1 MTETASGASHSPP
14 RGHGGSA
21 DRLGPFLCW
30 AVVFAD
36 IGTSV
41 YYVPGILYS
50 QVGRLAGVFVTM
62 TLVVFLLLTIKY
74 AEATVRFPEGGGEV
88 AVASRGLNPW
98 FGALGGMFILIDYFL
113 TASISSLSGLHYF
126 QVIFPPIAP
135 YVVGLTL
142 AVIIALGVLN
152 WWGIQESATV
162 SAVIASLAFLSSV
175 VIVALVLTH
184 VSLSEIGAV
193 FREIFSGTRL
203 TGITILTGFAGAFLA
218 FSGLESIAQ
227 LAPVMRVPRRKTVTA
242 ALTFVVITVG
252 LTGPLLTI
260 FSTVL
265 LTDPRF
271 RDTMAR
277 PVYSVDANP
286 DQFISLLAGAY
297 GGVILAVATA
307 IVASALLI
315 FAANTAIIGAYHVV
329 LALARMRYFPR
340 IMERR
345 NKFRGTPHV
354 AIAIA
359 TLTPVVVLLL
369 VQGNINLLGE
379 LYGFGLLGAF
389 LLLCVSM
396 DVIRWKERHGSP
408 PIGATVDPEL
418 LRYGSRNGR
427 NGVVM
432 TPPPAPESPLTRGA
446 RALLGQE
453 NLDRLA
459 QAQTAARSYLR
470 PIRIPTQR
478 WWKAHW
484 PDVKYALG
492 FLTTALV
499 AVAWATNLFGK
510 PLATIFGGA
519 LTAVGMG
526 LAAAHWRYQQV
537 RHPVVF
543 LDIPAPA
550 PRSSLVILTPQ
561 QERTRIVVQDA
572 LASAGSHPLI
582 FLYIAT
588 PSDLPPPRLFEI
600 RDRFALDAEA
610 QLTLSRAKRACNEAR
625 VQAKYLYAVGGSQ
638 EVFDIAA
645 RVRPAEIVAEAD
657 TARRIL
663 HKARSQSGIA
673 LSPDYVITHFID
685 GARVAHN
692 VMHQVYTHG
701 ADQQA
706 DGR

>member
-1 MTETASGASHSPP
+1 MTETASGASHATP
-14 RGHGGSA
+14 GAHGGSA

-30 AVVFAD
+30 AIVFAD

-41 YYVPGILYS
+41 YYVPGILYN

-126 QVIFPPIAP
+126 QVIFPPIGP

-142 AVIIALGVLN
+142 AVIIALGILN

-162 SAVIASLAFLSSV
+162 SAVIATLAFLSSI
-175 VIVALVLTH
+175 VIIVLVLTH

-271 RDTMAR
+271 RPTMAR
-277 PVYSVDANP
+277 PAFSVDANP

-297 GGVILAVATA
+297 GGVILAVTTA

-315 FAANTAIIGAYHVV
+315 FASNTAIIGAYHVV

-340 IMERR
+340 VLERR
-345 NKFRGTPHV
+345 NKLRGTPHV
-354 AIAIA
+354 AIVIA

-408 PIGATVDPEL
+408 PIGATIDPEL
-418 LRYGSRNGR
+418 LRYGASPYT
-427 NGVVM
+427 GVAAD
-432 TPPPAPESPLTRGA
+432 APLAHVARTR
-446 RALLGQE
+446 
-453 NLDRLA
+453 DH
-459 QAQTAARSYLR
+459 RSYR
-470 PIRIPTQR
+470 TG
-478 WWKAHW
+478 A
-484 PDVKYALG
+484 D
-492 FLTTALV
+492 
-499 AVAWATNLFGK
+499 
-510 PLATIFGGA
+510 GGA
-519 LTAVGMG
+519 LVPATNQDTSEALVEGALARHQICSRLPHYRAGRRRLGHESFRQATGDDLRRRADRRWDG
-526 LAAAHWRYQQV
+526 LGRGPLALPAGAASSRLSRYTSPRATLQLGDPDAAAGAQ
-537 RHPVVF
+537 
-543 LDIPAPA
+543 
-550 PRSSLVILTPQ
+550 PRRRARRARQRRLTSTNLPLHC
-561 QERTRIVVQDA
+561 DA
-572 LASAGSHPLI
+572 LRSATAASL
-582 FLYIAT
+582 
-588 PSDLPPPRLFEI
+588 
-600 RDRFALDAEA
+600 
-610 QLTLSRAKRACNEAR
+610 
-625 VQAKYLYAVGGSQ
+625 
-638 EVFDIAA
+638 
-645 RVRPAEIVAEAD
+645 
-657 TARRIL
+657 
-663 HKARSQSGIA
+663 
-673 LSPDYVITHFID
+673 
-685 GARVAHN
+685 
-692 VMHQVYTHG
+692 
-701 ADQQA
+701 
-706 DGR
+706 

>member
-1 MTETASGASHSPP
+1 
-14 RGHGGSA
+14 
-21 DRLGPFLCW
+21 
-30 AVVFAD
+30 
-36 IGTSV
+36 
-41 YYVPGILYS
+41 
-50 QVGRLAGVFVTM
+50 M

-88 AVASRGLNPW
+88 TVASRGLNPW

-126 QVIFPPIAP
+126 QVLFPPIAP

-142 AVIIALGVLN
+142 VVIVALGVLN

-162 SAVIASLAFLSSV
+162 SAAIASLAFISDVIIV
-175 VIVALVLTH
+175 VLVLSQ
-184 VSLSEIGAV
+184 VPLQEIGLV
-193 FREIFSGTRL
+193 FREIFSGGRL

-227 LAPVMRVPRRKTVTA
+227 LAPVMRVPRRKTVRA

-271 RDTMAR
+271 RGTMAH
-277 PVYSVDANP
+277 PAFSVDANP

-307 IVASALLI
+307 ITASALLI
-315 FAANTAIIGAYHVV
+315 FASNTAIIGAYHVV
-329 LALARMRYFPR
+329 LALARMRFFPGALAQ
-340 IMERR
+340 R
-345 NKFRGTPHV
+345 NKARGTPH
-354 AIAIA
+354 IAIA
-359 TLTPVVVLLL
+359 VATFIPVLVLIL
-369 VQGNINLLGE
+369 VRGNINLLGE

-396 DVIRWKERHGSP
+396 DVIRWRERHGSP

-418 LRYGSRNGR
+418 LRYGGRNGR
-427 NGVVM
+427 NGAIM
-432 TPPPAPESPLTRGA
+432 EPPPAPESPLTRGA
-446 RALLGQE
+446 RALFGQE
-453 NLDRLA
+453 NLARLA
-459 QAQTAARSYLR
+459 QARTVTRSYLR
-470 PIRIPTQR
+470 PIRLPVRR
-478 WWKAHW
+478 WVKAYW
-484 PDVKYALG
+484 PNLKYYLG

-499 AVAWATNLFGK
+499 AIAWLTNLFGK
-510 PLATIFGGA
+510 PLATVFGGA

-526 LAAAHWRYQQV
+526 LAAIHFRQQEV

-543 LDIPAPA
+543 LDTPLPSPQA
-550 PRSSLVILTPQ
+550 SLVVLTPRDEQ
-561 QERTRIVVQDA
+561 NRVVIRDA
-572 LASAGSHPLI
+572 LASAARRPPV
-582 FLYIAT
+582 FLYVSP

-610 QLTLSRAKRACNEAR
+610 QMTLSRAKRACNEEG
-625 VQAKYLYAVGGSQ
+625 VQARYLYAVGGSQ

-645 RVRPAEIVAEAD
+645 RIRPAEIVAEAE

-663 HKARSQSGIA
+663 HKARSQTGIA
-673 LSPDYVITHFID
+673 LSPDYVITHYLD
-685 GARVAHN
+685 GMRVAHN
-692 VMHQVYTHG
+692 VMHHMYSYGTNIAQ
-701 ADQQA
+701 
-706 DGR
+706 

>member
-1 MTETASGASHSPP
+1 MAETAAPAPSAPP
-14 RGHGGSA
+14 HGHGGSA

-30 AVVFAD
+30 AIVFAD

-41 YYVPGILYS
+41 YYVPGILYN

-126 QVIFPPIAP
+126 QVIFPPIGP

-162 SAVIASLAFLSSV
+162 SAVIATLAFLSSI
-175 VIVALVLTH
+175 VIIVLVLIH
-184 VSLSEIGAV
+184 VPLSEIGAV

-227 LAPVMRVPRRKTVTA
+227 LAPVMRVPRHKTVTA
-242 ALTFVVITVG
+242 ALTVVVITVG

-271 RDTMAR
+271 RSTMAR
-277 PVYSVDANP
+277 PAFSVGANP

-315 FAANTAIIGAYHVV
+315 FASNTAIIGAYHVV

-340 IMERR
+340 VMERR
-345 NKFRGTPHV
+345 NKLRGTPHV

-359 TLTPVVVLLL
+359 TLTPVMVLLL

-408 PIGATVDPEL
+408 PIGATIDPEL

-432 TPPPAPESPLTRGA
+432 APPPVPESPLTRQA
-446 RALLGQE
+446 RTLLGQE
-453 NLDRLA
+453 NLDRLI
-459 QAQTAARSYLR
+459 QARIATRSYLR
-470 PIRIPTQR
+470 PIRIPVRR

-484 PDVKYALG
+484 PDIKYVLG

-543 LDIPAPA
+543 LDIPALA

-561 QERTRIVVQDA
+561 QERNRVVVQDA
-572 LASAGSHPLI
+572 LASAGSHPPI

-625 VQAKYLYAVGGSQ
+625 MQAKYLYAVGGSQ

-673 LSPDYVITHFID
+673 LSPDYVITHLID

-692 VMHQVYTHG
+692 VMHQVYAHG

-706 DGR
+706 DAR

>member
-1 MTETASGASHSPP
+1 M
-14 RGHGGSA
+14 
-21 DRLGPFLCW
+21 
-30 AVVFAD
+30 
-36 IGTSV
+36 
-41 YYVPGILYS
+41 
-50 QVGRLAGVFVTM
+50 
-62 TLVVFLLLTIKY
+62 
-74 AEATVRFPEGGGEV
+74 
-88 AVASRGLNPW
+88 
-98 FGALGGMFILIDYFL
+98 
-113 TASISSLSGLHYF
+113 HYF
-126 QVIFPPIAP
+126 QVLFPPIAP

-142 AVIIALGVLN
+142 AVIIALGLLN

-175 VIVALVLTH
+175 VIVLFVLTH
-184 VSLSEIGAV
+184 VPVQEIGLA
-193 FREIFSGTRL
+193 FREIFSGGHL
-203 TGITILTGFAGAFLA
+203 TGLTILTGFAGAFLA

-227 LAPVMRVPRRKTVTA
+227 LAPVMRVPRRKTVSA
-242 ALTFVVITVG
+242 ALAFVVITVG

-271 RDTMAR
+271 RGTMAR
-277 PVYSVDANP
+277 PAYSVDANP

-340 IMERR
+340 VMERR
-345 NKFRGTPHV
+345 NKLRGTPHI

-359 TLTPVVVLLL
+359 TLTPVVVLLV

-389 LLLCVSM
+389 LLLCISM
-396 DVIRWKERHGSP
+396 DVIRWRERHGSP

-418 LRYGSRNGR
+418 LRYGGRNGR

-432 TPPPAPESPLTRGA
+432 TPPPAPVSPLTQRV
-446 RALLGQE
+446 RALLGQD
-453 NLDRLA
+453 NLARLT
-459 QAQTAARSYLR
+459 QARRAVHLYLR
-470 PIRIPTQR
+470 PITLPTRR

-484 PDVKYALG
+484 PDLKYVLG
-492 FLTTALV
+492 FITTALV

-543 LDIPAPA
+543 LDIPASA
-550 PRSSLVILTPQ
+550 PRSALVVLTPQ
-561 QERTRIVVQDA
+561 QESNRIVVDDA
-572 LASAGSHPLI
+572 LATAGTHPPI
-582 FLYIAT
+582 FLYVAA
-588 PSDLPPPRLFEI
+588 PSDAPPPRLFEI

-610 QLTLSRAKRACNEAR
+610 QLTLSRAKRACNEAGA
-625 VQAKYLYAVGGSQ
+625 QAKYLYAVGGSQ

-645 RVRPAEIVAEAD
+645 RVRPAEIVAEAG
-657 TARRIL
+657 TARKIL
-663 HKARSQSGIA
+663 HKARSQTGIA
-673 LSPDYVITHFID
+673 LSPDYVITRLID
-685 GARVAHN
+685 GARVTHN

-701 ADQQA
+701 ADQS

>member
-1 MTETASGASHSPP
+1 
-14 RGHGGSA
+14 
-21 DRLGPFLCW
+21 
-30 AVVFAD
+30 VVFAD

-135 YVVGLTL
+135 YVIGLTL
-142 AVIIALGVLN
+142 AVIIALGILN
-152 WWGIQESATV
+152 WWGIQESASV
-162 SAVIASLAFLSSV
+162 SAVIATLAFLSSM
-175 VIVALVLTH
+175 VIILLVLIH
-184 VSLSEIGAV
+184 VPLSEIGSV

-227 LAPVMRVPRRKTVTA
+227 LAPVMRVPRRKTVTR
-242 ALTFVVITVG
+242 ALTVVVITVG

-277 PVYSVDANP
+277 PAYSVDANP

-340 IMERR
+340 VMERR
-345 NKFRGTPHV
+345 NKLRGTPHI

-369 VQGNINLLGE
+369 VRGNINLLGE

-418 LRYGSRNGR
+418 LRYGGRNGR

-432 TPPPAPESPLTRGA
+432 EPPPAPEAPLTRRA
-446 RALLGQE
+446 RAFLGQE
-453 NLDRLA
+453 NLARLA
-459 QAQTAARSYLR
+459 QGQTAIRSFLR
-470 PIRIPTQR
+470 PVRVPAQR

-484 PDVKYALG
+484 PNLKYYLG
-492 FLTTALV
+492 FLTTVLV
-499 AVAWATNLFGK
+499 AIAWATNLFGK

-543 LDIPAPA
+543 LNIPAPA
-550 PRSSLVILTPQ
+550 PRSALVILTPQ
-561 QERTRIVVQDA
+561 EEQSRIVIRDA
-572 LASAGSHPLI
+572 LASADRRPPV
-582 FLYIAT
+582 FLYVAP

-610 QLTLSRAKRACNEAR
+610 QLTLSRAKRECNEDG
-625 VQAKYLYAVGGSQ
+625 VQAKYLYAVGGSR
-638 EVFDIAA
+638 EIFDIAA
-645 RVRPAEIVAEAD
+645 RVRPAEIVAEAE

-673 LSPDYVITHFID
+673 LSPDYVITHLVD
-685 GARVAHN
+685 GTRVAHN
-692 VMHQVYTHG
+692 VMHQVYAHV

-706 DGR
+706 EAR

>member
-1 MTETASGASHSPP
+1 MTEHSAPSAAP
-14 RGHGGSA
+14 RAHSGSA

-88 AVASRGLNPW
+88 TVASRALNPW

-113 TASISSLSGLHYF
+113 TASISSLSGMHYF

-142 AVIIALGVLN
+142 AVIIALGILN

-175 VIVALVLTH
+175 VIVVLVLTH
-184 VSLSEIGAV
+184 VPLQEIGLV
-193 FREIFSGTRL
+193 FREIFSGGRL
-203 TGITILTGFAGAFLA
+203 TGLTVLTGFAGAFLA

-227 LAPVMRVPRRKTVTA
+227 LAPVMRVPRRKTVSA

-271 RDTMAR
+271 YSTMAR
-277 PVYSVDANP
+277 PAYAVNANP

-307 IVASALLI
+307 ITASALLV
-315 FAANTAIIGAYHVV
+315 FASNTAIIGAYHVV
-329 LALARMRYFPR
+329 LALSRMRFFPR
-340 IMERR
+340 ALERR
-345 NKFRGTPHV
+345 NKFRGTPH
-354 AIAIA
+354 IAIA
-359 TLTPVVVLLL
+359 VATLIPIAVLLL
-369 VQGNINLLGE
+369 VRGNINILGE

-396 DVIRWKERHGSP
+396 DVIRWRERHGSP

-418 LRYGSRNGR
+418 LRYGGQNGR
-427 NGVVM
+427 NGIAM
-432 TPPPAPESPLTRGA
+432 EPPPTPVSPLTQRVL
-446 RALLGQE
+446 ALLGQE
-453 NLDRLA
+453 NVTRLV
-459 QAQTAARSYLR
+459 QARIATRLYLR
-470 PIRIPTQR
+470 PIRLPVRR
-478 WWKAHW
+478 WMKAYW
-484 PDVKYALG
+484 PNLKYYLG

-499 AVAWATNLFGK
+499 AVAWGTNLFGK

-526 LAAAHWRYQQV
+526 LAAAHWRYQEV

-543 LDIPAPA
+543 LDIPLPA

-561 QERTRIVVQDA
+561 QEHNLIVVRDA
-572 LASAGSHPLI
+572 LASADARPPI
-582 FLYIAT
+582 FLYIAA
-588 PSDLPPPRLFEI
+588 PSDLPAPRLFEI

-625 VQAKYLYAVGGSQ
+625 VPAKYLYAVGGSQ

-645 RVRPAEIVAEAD
+645 RVRPAEIVAEAGI
-657 TARRIL
+657 ARRVL

-673 LSPDYVITHFID
+673 LSPDYVITHLVD
-685 GARVAHN
+685 GARIAHN
-692 VMHQVYTHG
+692 VMHQVYAHG
-701 ADQQA
+701 AEHQSEA
-706 DGR
+706 R

>member
-1 MTETASGASHSPP
+1 M
-14 RGHGGSA
+14 
-21 DRLGPFLCW
+21 
-30 AVVFAD
+30 
-36 IGTSV
+36 
-41 YYVPGILYS
+41 
-50 QVGRLAGVFVTM
+50 
-62 TLVVFLLLTIKY
+62 
-74 AEATVRFPEGGGEV
+74 
-88 AVASRGLNPW
+88 
-98 FGALGGMFILIDYFL
+98 
-113 TASISSLSGLHYF
+113 
-126 QVIFPPIAP
+126 
-135 YVVGLTL
+135 
-142 AVIIALGVLN
+142 
-152 WWGIQESATV
+152 
-162 SAVIASLAFLSSV
+162 
-175 VIVALVLTH
+175 
-184 VSLSEIGAV
+184 
-193 FREIFSGTRL
+193 
-203 TGITILTGFAGAFLA
+203 
-218 FSGLESIAQ
+218 
-227 LAPVMRVPRRKTVTA
+227 
-242 ALTFVVITVG
+242 G

-277 PVYSVDANP
+277 PAYSVDANP

-329 LALARMRYFPR
+329 LALARMRFFPR
-340 IMERR
+340 VMERR
-345 NKFRGTPHV
+345 NKLRGTPHV

-408 PIGATVDPEL
+408 PIGATIDPEL

-427 NGVVM
+427 NGVAM
-432 TPPPAPESPLTRGA
+432 EPPPAPESPLTRRA
-446 RALLGQE
+446 RTLLGQE
-453 NLDRLA
+453 NIARLA
-459 QAQTAARSYLR
+459 QTRTAARSYLR
-470 PIRIPTQR
+470 PIRIPVRR

-484 PDVKYALG
+484 PDIKYVLG

-561 QERTRIVVQDA
+561 QERNRVVVQDA
-572 LASAGSHPLI
+572 LASAGSHPPI

-625 VQAKYLYAVGGSQ
+625 MQAKVSLC
-638 EVFDIAA
+638 
-645 RVRPAEIVAEAD
+645 
-657 TARRIL
+657 RR
-663 HKARSQSGIA
+663 R
-673 LSPDYVITHFID
+673 
-685 GARVAHN
+685 
-692 VMHQVYTHG
+692 
-701 ADQQA
+701 
-706 DGR
+706 

>member
-1 MTETASGASHSPP
+1 MTGTAAPASQTPP
-14 RGHGGSA
+14 RGHGGSV

-142 AVIIALGVLN
+142 AVIIALGILN
-152 WWGIQESATV
+152 WWGIQESASV
-162 SAVIASLAFLSSV
+162 SAVIATLAFLSSI
-175 VIVALVLTH
+175 VIIVLVLIH
-184 VSLSEIGAV
+184 VPLSEIGSV
-193 FREIFSGTRL
+193 FREIFSGARL

-277 PVYSVDANP
+277 PAYSVDANP
-286 DQFISLLAGAY
+286 DQFISLLAGSY
-297 GGVILAVATA
+297 GGVVLAVATA

-340 IMERR
+340 VMERR
-345 NKFRGTPHV
+345 NKLRGTPHI

-359 TLTPVVVLLL
+359 TLTPVIVLLL

-418 LRYGSRNGR
+418 LRYGSWNGR
-427 NGVVM
+427 NGVVIA
-432 TPPPAPESPLTRGA
+432 PPPEPESPLAGRA

-453 NLDRLA
+453 NVARLT
-459 QAQTAARSYLR
+459 QARKATRAYLR
-470 PIRIPTQR
+470 PIRVPARR
-478 WWKAHW
+478 WWRAHW
-484 PDVKYALG
+484 PDLKYILG

-510 PLATIFGGA
+510 PLATVFGGA
-519 LTAVGMG
+519 LTAIGMG

-537 RHPVVF
+537 RHPIVF
-543 LDIPAPA
+543 LDVPAPA
-550 PRSSLVILTPQ
+550 PRSALVVLTPQ
-561 QERTRIVVQDA
+561 EEQSRIVIRDA
-572 LASAGSHPLI
+572 LASADRRPPV
-582 FLYIAT
+582 FLYVAP

-600 RDRFALDAEA
+600 RDRFGLDAGA

-625 VQAKYLYAVGGSQ
+625 VQAQYLYAVGGSQ

-663 HKARSQSGIA
+663 HKARSQAGIA
-673 LSPDYVITHFID
+673 LSPDYVITHLMD
-685 GARVAHN
+685 GTRVAHN
-692 VMHQVYTHG
+692 VLHRVYTHG
-701 ADQQA
+701 FDQPEA
-706 DGR
+706 R